1 MRNTNDANV
10 ETVLN
15 KISITEAK
23 ATMML
28 TVSAPPDIQSS
39 AAPLDDVFLFSI
51 YLMTIFATQM
61 LRRERLDIIA

>member
-1 MRNTNDANV
+1 MSTQSNTNDANV

-28 TVSAPPDIQSS
+28 TAHYISSSDIQSS
-39 AAPLDDVFLFSI
+39 AAPLDDVFLFGI
-51 YLMTIFATQM
+51 YHHFRNADAET
-61 LRRERLDIIA
+61 